1 MKNYFKE
8 ICSLFPIRRSKE
20 QKARFF
26 DYVVSELKDGRVKKD
41 VLEKEHENIIVGDL
55 QNAKVIFTAHYDT
68 PATSLIPNLMMP
80 ANKFISY
87 VYHLGY
93 PLVLALLSLALAYV
107 VSYFAG
113 LEIYYF
119 VALYL
124 VIYFVS
130 FFCATRFVTNK
141 NNVNDNTSGVAT
153 VLTLAKRINKK
164 EVAFVLFDN
173 EEKGLLGS
181 KAMNKKYKDLLKDK
195 LIINFDCVAN
205 GKEIIF
211 IAKAGAE
218 KNEGYTLFKNCLTAE
233 NGFNLNYLSFKSSVA
248 NSDYK
253 NFECGVGVMACT
265 KGKII
270 KFYTGKIHTNKDTV
284 GSEENV
290 NYLVDQMLKF
300 VNALK

>member
-20 QKARFF
+20 QKSAFF
-26 DYVVSELKDGRVKKD
+26 DYVAGEFEPNRVKKD
-41 VLEKEHENIIVGDL
+41 VLEKEHENIVVGDL
-55 QNAKVIFTAHYDT
+55 QSANVIFTAHYDT
-68 PATSLIPNLMMP
+68 PATSLVPNLMMP
-80 ANKFISY
+80 ANKIINY

-93 PLVLALLSLALAYV
+93 PLVFALLSLAVAFGIGHLL
-107 VSYFAG
+107 S
-113 LEIYYF
+113 LELYYT

-124 VIYFVS
+124 VIYFVT
-130 FFCATRFVTNK
+130 FFAATRMVTNK

-153 VLTLAKRINKK
+153 VLTLAKQINKK

-195 LIINFDCVAN
+195 LVINFDCVAN
-205 GKEIIF
+205 GNEIIF

-218 KNEGYTLFKNCLTAE
+218 KSEKYALLKSCLTAE
-233 NGFNLNYLSFKSSVA
+233 NGFNLNYLPFKGSAS

-265 KGKII
+265 KGKFI

-290 NYLVDQMLKF
+290 NYLVEQMLKF
-300 VNALK
+300 VNALN